1 MAKAPQILTANRLRD
16 GEVVYWQ
23 AGVWGSS
30 LHTAEIF
37 SNDDAAKAAL
47 GAAESSVRERIVVS
61 PYLFAV
67 RIEAGTVR
75 PSEKREIIRAAGP
88 TIRRDLGK
96 QARHVPV

>member
-1 MAKAPQILTANRLRD
+1 MARALQVLTANRLRD

-23 AGVWGSS
+23 AGRWTGS
-30 LHTAEIF
+30 LAIADMF
-37 SNDDAAKAAL
+37 SDDGDARAAL
-47 GAAESSVRERIVVS
+47 AAADASVHERIIVN

-67 RIEAGTVR
+67 RIEADGIHPV
-75 PSEKREIIRAAGP
+75 EEREIIRAAGP